1 MGSDLAASLSLTLSR
16 SQSLTLSAAV
26 EAQNCADE
34 PYFFWFLANLTLR
47 LLLIVLASEINLPG
61 THNAQS
67 MDV

>member
-16 SQSLTLSAAV
+16 SQSLTLSAV